1 MQHIFSTRNY
11 SVKDFAEWEEREELE
26 LVPKFQ
32 RPPPRTF
39 GPQGPTLRD
48 LSDAYLQDYQVRQFR
63 SRSTAR
69 GRIAHLTA
77 FFGRAA
83 RAAALTTHQIRQ
95 YQLARRA
102 SQPQRPPT
110 KSPKKSDGGKGN

>member
-39 GPQGPTLRD
+39 GPQGPTLGE
-48 LSDAYLQDYQVRQFR
+48 LSDAYLQDYQVPTVPVPEYR
-63 SRSTAR
+63 SRPDRPSHR
-69 GRIAHLTA
+69 LLRP
-77 FFGRAA
+77 
-83 RAAALTTHQIRQ
+83 
-95 YQLARRA
+95 RRA
-102 SQPQRPPT
+102 GCRADHVSDPPVPT
-110 KSPKKSDGGKGN
+110 GALLHES